1 MNEHS
6 VCFIFSTS
14 LSFFDQITMNKNE
27 IASQAMRQRILS
39 TTLEIVGNE
48 GLAALTATKLGKK
61 AGISKGALYHHFDN
75 LDAVKH
81 AAVDELIS
89 MFLAVAEP
97 ANFDDFESYLE
108 VTGDTLYLTMKCEP
122 YAMKAMYSFTAQ
134 ALFDDQF
141 RESIQRFSQ
150 HGLAEYTRAIDYF
163 YQGKIPQHQ
172 IDTAIRVVDA
182 FFLGVGLQSYLLQGE
197 DKFRQ
202 NWALFS
208 QMLLKQLG
216 EK

>member
-1 MNEHS
+1 M
-6 VCFIFSTS
+6 FYFFTWT
-14 LSFFDQITMNKNE
+14 FKFDQITMNKHE
-27 IASQAMRQRILS
+27 IASRAMRQHILS

-75 LDAVKH
+75 LDAVKY

-97 ANFDDFESYLE
+97 ANFEDFESYLA
-108 VTGDTLYLTMKCEP
+108 VTGDTLYLTMQCEP
-122 YAMKAMYSFTAQ
+122 YAMKAMYSFTTQ
-134 ALFDDQF
+134 ALFDGQF
-141 RESIQRFSQ
+141 RAAIQRFSQ
-150 HGLAEYTRAIDYF
+150 HGLTEYTRAIEYF
-163 YQGKIPQHQ
+163 YQGKIPQYQ

-182 FFLGVGLQSYLLQGE
+182 FFLGAGLQSYLSQGE
-197 DKFRQ
+197 DRFRQ
-202 NWALFS
+202 SWALFS
-208 QMLLKQLG
+208 QMLLTQLD